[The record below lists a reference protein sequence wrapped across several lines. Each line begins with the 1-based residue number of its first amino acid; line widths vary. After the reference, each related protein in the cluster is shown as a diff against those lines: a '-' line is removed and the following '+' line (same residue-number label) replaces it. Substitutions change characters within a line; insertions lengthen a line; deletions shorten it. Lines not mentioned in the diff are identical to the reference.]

1 VVFRNVIVCRIVPG
15 SEQKVADVFGHFD
28 KVTRPQDVGVT
39 GRILLSLD
47 DLYIHIVE
55 RAQDPEISGQKRGLP
70 AFQEIAEQIAPFVTP
85 YPRNWENP
93 SHSVAKE
100 FYSWVADPQPASAG
114 ANPLLIVQRIK
125 PGSEPEVARV
135 FAESDNGPLPAQ
147 MGVASRHLYSIDDVY
162 VHLMERSDAA
172 VAEGLGSNHHAPAFT
187 KIIED
192 LSPYVAPYKPETWR
206 GPQDSVAKPFYSW
219 QASD

>member
-1 VVFRNVIVCRIVPG
+1 MVFRNVIVCRIVPG

-47 DLYIHIVE
+47 DLYIHVVE

-70 AFQEIAEQIAPFVTP
+70 AFQEIADAIGQFVTP

-93 SHSVAKE
+93 SHSVAKP
-100 FYSWVADPQPASAG
+100 FYSWVAPNAQSSA
-114 ANPLLIVQRIK
+114 ANPMVIVQRIK
-125 PGSEPEVARV
+125 PGSEPAVAQV
-135 FAESDNGPLPAQ
+135 FAESDNGPLPGQ
-147 MGVASRHLYSIDDVY
+147 MGVTGRWLYSIDDVY
-162 VHLMERSDAA
+162 VHLMERTDQA
-172 VAEGLGSNHHAPAFT
+172 VAEGLGQNHHAPAFT

-192 LSPYVAPYKPETWR
+192 LSPYVAPYNPEKWR
-206 GPQDSVAKPFYSW
+206 GPQDSMAKPFYSW
-219 QASD
+219 KASD

>member
-1 VVFRNVIVCRIVPG
+1 VVFRTVIVCRIVPG
-15 SEQKVADVFGHFD
+15 SEQKVADVFGHYD

-39 GRILLSLD
+39 GRILLSLK
-47 DLYIHIVE
+47 DLYIHVVE
-55 RAQDPEISGQKRGLP
+55 RPQDPAVTGNNRGLP
-70 AFQEIAEQIAPFVTP
+70 AFKEIAEKIAPYVTP

-100 FYSWVADPQPASAG
+100 FYSWTAPGKAASAG

-125 PGSEPEVARV
+125 PGSEPEVARI
-135 FAESDNGPLPAQ
+135 FRESDEGPLPIE
-147 MGVASRHLYSIDDVY
+147 MGVSGRWLYSIDDVY
-162 VHLMERSDAA
+162 VHVMERTDAA
-172 VAEGLGSNHHAPAFT
+172 AAQGLGSNHHAPAFT

-192 LSPYVAPYKPETWR
+192 LAPYVAPYDPETWK
-206 GPQDSVAKPFYSW
+206 GPQDSMAKPFYSW